1 MAYDG
6 SVNSDGWSNVLNFNR
21 DGGTPGNANSYT
33 EFPST
38 WYTKGYMDTY
48 LWARSY
54 VNRTE
59 LRQRLKSVTVMCC
72 AGYSGDRSGA
82 PAQFTSLSGPG
93 GSAGLTGP
101 VYGYGCTWQINVY
114 IVGGGSYSSNPL
126 IMPAISRPN
135 SSAYGYCPN
144 VAQELTVAAAR
155 QTDFGNASYPNNT
168 GNLAI
173 HANKLEFNN
182 NALWLEPNQR
192 MYIHL
197 QPISWRNTSGNT
209 VNPPGTQALIK
220 FTHNGAGF
228 EAEFEDEP
236 SNFIWRFNASKQQW
250 ERVLPVW
257 QCQNENGQKVWTK
270 LTGE

>member
-48 LWARSY
+48 LWAKSY
-54 VNRTE
+54 VNHTQ

-72 AGYSGDRSGA
+72 SGYSADRSGTPSVFA
-82 PAQFTSLSGPG
+82 ATSGPG
-93 GSAGLTGP
+93 GVIGTTGP
-101 VYGYGCTWQINVY
+101 VRGYGCTWQITAY
-114 IVGGGSYSSNPL
+114 IVDGGSYSSNRL
-126 IMPAISRPN
+126 TMPAISRPN

-144 VAQELTVAAAR
+144 VSLTDPRA
-155 QTDFGNASYPNNT
+155 TDFGNTAFPNNT

-173 HANKLEFNN
+173 HQNKIEFNSD
-182 NALWLEPNQR
+182 ALWLEPNQR

-197 QPISWRNTSGNT
+197 QPLNWLDTSGNI
-209 VNPPGTQALIK
+209 VNPNGTSALIK

-257 QCQNENGQKVWTK
+257 QCQNESGQKVWTK